1 MSVERER
8 VGVERAVQVDRAG
21 QRVDRVLGARDVLR
35 PAAQLDLEFEG
46 AAVARVDREVRRL
59 TADRVGEPGR
69 IARELVFRA
78 ESGAVVVHHGLEDE
92 IAREVVHPGGG
103 FGGREHAR
111 DGADHVSDARAVE
124 AIVLDPRRAQVVL
137 PVVLIRRRVEV
148 AVEHERRTPPTT
160 RHARD
165 HVRPTSHDRI
175 DVHPGRRLPQLPG
188 DVVGELTL
196 PADRRRIEHI
206 RVASSPTRSRADGLD
221 GTSRRFVWH
230 SLRLLRCHG
239 RANYKPAL
247 SAKAT
252 NVAARRSIA
261 TST

>member
-1 MSVERER
+1 M
-8 VGVERAVQVDRAG
+8 
-21 QRVDRVLGARDVLR
+21 LR

-46 AAVARVDREVRRL
+46 AAVPGVDREVRRL
-59 TADRVGEPGR
+59 AADRVGEPGR

-124 AIVLDPRRAQVVL
+124 AIVVDPRRAQVVL
-137 PVVLIRRRVEV
+137 PVVLIGRRVEV
-148 AVEHERRTPPTT
+148 AVEHERRATPTT

-165 HVRPTSHDRI
+165 HVRPTGHDRI

-188 DVVGELTL
+188 DVVGKLTL
-196 PADRRRIEHI
+196 PADRRRDRAHPRRELDH
-206 RVASSPTRSRADGLD
+206 ALAADGLD

-230 SLRLLRCHG
+230 SFVSYVVTGVRDYG
-239 RANYKPAL
+239 PAPP
-247 SAKAT
+247 AKAT
-252 NVAARRSIA
+252 KVAARRSIA